1 MPLDFSGQEPFFKDR
16 CVYLYGN
23 DGERAVLCQIYTET
37 LYQMQGGDDDP
48 LAKFAMHRRR
58 IETIF
63 SSLYDLG
70 LFDEKGQIT
79 FSSEPHTC
87 PPP

>member
-1 MPLDFSGQEPFFKDR
+1 MDNGR
-16 CVYLYGN
+16 T
-23 DGERAVLCQIYTET
+23 VLCQIYTET
-37 LYQMQGGDDDP
+37 LLHMQVGQADLLRAFEMNRP
-48 LAKFAMHRRR
+48 K
-58 IETIF
+58 IEIIF

-87 PPP
+87 PSPG